1 MVVASCAYTHND
13 REQSIYSPNYPS
25 SYEHYKPGVCTWKLT
40 APEGRQL
47 KLSAFGYE
55 IEGPYDF
62 LNIYDGPN
70 TRFYNRKY
78 QFDGTSRSAAIIE
91 STGNTLFLK
100 FRSHGVVDWG
110 ESQRRS
116 KSKFKIKF
124 SLKGMISFT
133 LISNYYYN
141 RPESYVGF
149 PPFLTFLDGFSCTS
163 FHCSRTDYLEGLDW
177 GYYSKSNGD
186 CSTCK
191 QHCSDDINCDSIEC
205 GNNYCS
211 WWKKGKCTSEQSD
224 HASTAHVFCLRDSA
238 GIFKK

>member
-13 REQSIYSPNYPS
+13 REESIYSPNYPS
-25 SYEHYKPGVCTWKLT
+25 SYEHNKPGVCTWKLT

-78 QFDGTSRSAAIIE
+78 QFDGTSRIAAIIE

-133 LISNYYYN
+133 LISNYYYTTDLN
-141 RPESYVGF
+141 RMLVFHLFSHFSGRE
-149 PPFLTFLDGFSCTS
+149 PFAFQLLNGWK
-163 FHCSRTDYLEGLDW
+163 LEI
-177 GYYSKSNGD
+177 
-186 CSTCK
+186 
-191 QHCSDDINCDSIEC
+191 Q
-205 GNNYCS
+205 
-211 WWKKGKCTSEQSD
+211 
-224 HASTAHVFCLRDSA
+224 R
-238 GIFKK
+238 